1 MSLNSKQVLFIRS
14 SPLSILER
22 SSMVFTRRESRF
34 TSSETNFQIII
45 LFIGRDRAVQN
56 PVDKA
61 GDGSH
66 GGFQLVGNISDE
78 APRVPSEEDS
88 EAAMLL
94 NATASSPISSS
105 LVTGTRREKSP
116 DPKHR
121 AASAIS
127 RKGLTIL

>member
-1 MSLNSKQVLFIRS
+1 MPSRIPSIKPAMVVMGVFS
-14 SPLSILER
+14 SW
-22 SSMVFTRRESRF
+22 
-34 TSSETNFQIII
+34 ET
-45 LFIGRDRAVQN
+45 LAMKLR
-56 PVDKA
+56 
-61 GDGSH
+61 
-66 GGFQLVGNISDE
+66 
-78 APRVPSEEDS
+78 RVPSEEDS